1 MIFGANNSATFSV
14 TCAWVGLVFFGV
26 QAAHASA
33 PEDWLYTV
41 QQPVVNQ
48 SEQRRQVAAR
58 EALLEVLSRVTGL
71 STVPRNAAINAA
83 LARPDRFY
91 SEFVFARSDGV
102 GPSSGEDALALQIR
116 FQERAVLDLVR
127 NAKLPIWWSGRPMS
141 MAWVVVEE
149 NGQRVILR
157 DGSEL
162 ELAATLLQQAQRR
175 GLPLALPLLDLQE
188 AVQVAPGIVWGN
200 FLPTLVDATSRYGIQ
215 QIMVGRM
222 RAETYGTETLYSG
235 DWQVAFADDLDPIT
249 SNFSGLSAI
258 QVARLGAELAA
269 GYFAPPMTIFSGDQ
283 FDHALGIFGVSDV
296 AQYARMS
303 DYFRQFEFVDDVVV
317 SSILNGRVNLT
328 VSTSASEKLLLSL
341 LTREGQLQLLDESVV
356 SDAISLEWR
365 D

>member
-1 MIFGANNSATFSV
+1 MIFGANNSATFTA
-14 TCAWVGLVFFGV
+14 TCVWLWLAVVGA
-26 QAAHASA
+26 QTAYAAA
-33 PEDWLYTV
+33 PDDWLYTV
-41 QQPVVNQ
+41 QQVVVDQ

-91 SEFVFARSDGV
+91 SEYVFARSDGA
-102 GPSSGEDALALQIR
+102 GPSRSEDALALQIR

-127 NAKLPIWWSGRPMS
+127 DAELPIWWSGRPMS

-200 FLPTLVDATSRYGIQ
+200 FLPTLVDATNRYGIQ

-222 RAETYGTETLYSG
+222 RAETHGTETLYSG
-235 DWQVAFADDLDPIT
+235 DWQVAFADDLDPIS
-249 SNFSGLSAI
+249 SNFSGLSAT

-269 GYFAPPMTIFSGDQ
+269 GYFAPPMTIFSGDR
-283 FDHALGIFGVSDV
+283 FDHALEIFGVSDV

-303 DYFRQFEFVDDVVV
+303 DYFRQFEFVDDVMVA
-317 SSILNGRVNLT
+317 SIRNGRVNLT

-341 LTREGQLQLLDESVV
+341 LTREGQLQTV
-356 SDAISLEWR
+356 DAPAAAGAINLEWR